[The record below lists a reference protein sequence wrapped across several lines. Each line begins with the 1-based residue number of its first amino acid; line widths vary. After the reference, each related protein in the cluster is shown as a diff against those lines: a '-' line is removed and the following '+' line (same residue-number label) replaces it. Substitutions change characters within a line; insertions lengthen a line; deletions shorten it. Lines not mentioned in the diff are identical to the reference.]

1 MKKRAKKK
9 PQKRGMAE
17 RKTQT
22 KRVVNVP
29 YKTIAMGI
37 GLWVFVVWLF
47 FGEGVARHIDIAE
60 GQRASVNIT
69 ATVDF
74 DCEDLSETAFSRTK
88 ASAAVPPVFTID
100 PAPEQHAIRMI
111 SELFNRLAKIYV
123 SPSNEVVRV
132 GRSIDDLLM
141 GSSVGAGAKEFV
153 MAFPSNQVAK
163 SKGSLIA
170 SIRKVME
177 SGVLSDASR
186 QIRFNNDANDLLTIA
201 SPDGTPRKTVSQE
214 KIFSIKGAIR
224 KISEPIQDLGSR
236 KLIEQ
241 LLGSIVKENMT
252 YNEAI
257 TKELRKKAVEAV
269 APVIKHYPKD
279 TTLIRAGEAA
289 TPQTLLLLHKHE
301 EARQLSQ
308 DSWEQFLEILGNG
321 ILLLAGLITIV
332 VILYIVEPKIIRQPS
347 QVFLLILFSVISLS
361 LARGLTYLSAQY
373 EVVSTSL
380 LMYLLPQ
387 ALTILLASILLNG
400 RAAICLGLWISFAT
414 AVLLNQS
421 FNVFALSLFITV
433 TATSTAR
440 NIHRRSSLFR
450 AGFWVCAIKILFV
463 LVAGILNRPVVSVIV
478 GQVVAAIISGVFST
492 ALALL
497 LIPIFEKLF
506 KITTDITLL
515 ELSDM
520 GHPLLQKMAIQAP
533 GTYHHSLMVATLAQT
548 AAEAIGANSLLVR
561 VCAYY
566 HDIGKMAKPEFF
578 TENIQQK
585 ENPHDELSPH
595 MSALIISSHVKEGLA
610 LARRHKLPQP
620 ILDGIEQHHGNGLI
634 GFFFQ
639 KAKEQKGDS
648 ELINEADFRYGGPPA
663 VSPEMAILALA
674 DTAEAA
680 SRSLEKPS
688 VTKIENLMND
698 LFAAKIK
705 GGLLDHADLTL
716 AQINAVKTAFVF
728 SLSNMLHGR
737 IPYPKDHENKTSKPT
752 EKAVNPAPEHSS
764 VDDLAESEA

>member
-1 MKKRAKKK
+1 
-9 PQKRGMAE
+9 MAE

-22 KRVVNVP
+22 VRTTNIP
-29 YKTIAMGI
+29 YKTITMAF

-47 FGEGVARHIDIAE
+47 FGQGVSRHIDIAE
-60 GQRASVNIT
+60 GQRALMNIT
-69 ATVDF
+69 ATVEF

-88 ASAAVPPVFTID
+88 TSAAIPPVFTID
-100 PAPEQHAIRMI
+100 PIPAQNATRVI
-111 SELFNRLAKIYV
+111 SELFTRLEKIYT
-123 SPSNEVVRV
+123 SQSNEVLRV
-132 GRSIDDLLM
+132 GRSIDDLLI
-141 GSSVGAGAKEFV
+141 GSSVGLSAKDFV
-153 MAFPSNQVAK
+153 SAFPSNQVLTAK
-163 SKGSLIA
+163 KNLA
-170 SIRKVME
+170 LSIQRVMG
-177 SGVLSDASR
+177 SGVLSDPSR
-186 QIRFNNDANDLLTIA
+186 QIRFNNDSNNSLTLAN
-201 SPDGTPRKTVSQE
+201 PDGSTQKTVLLE
-214 KIFSIKGAIR
+214 NIYSIKNAIQ
-224 KISEPIQDLGSR
+224 KISEPIKSKTAR
-236 KLIEQ
+236 KRINQ
-241 LLGSIVKENMT
+241 LLASLVKENMT

-257 TKELRKKAVEAV
+257 TEELRKKAIENV

-279 TTLIRAGEAA
+279 TTLIRAGESA
-289 TPQTLLLLHKHE
+289 TAQTLLLLHRHE
-301 EARQLSQ
+301 QARQESQ
-308 DSWEQFLEILGNG
+308 DAWEQILEVLGNST
-321 ILLLAGLITIV
+321 LLLAGLITIIF
-332 VILYIVEPKIIRQPS
+332 ILRIVAPKIVRQPN
-347 QVFLLILFSVISLS
+347 QVLLLILLSIISLS
-361 LARGLTYLSAQY
+361 LARVLAYLAAQY
-373 EVVSTSL
+373 DIVSTSL

-400 RAAICLGLWISFAT
+400 RAAICLGLWLSFAT
-414 AVLLNQS
+414 AILLNQS

-440 NIHRRSSLFR
+440 NIHRRSNLFR

-463 LVAGILNRPVVSVIV
+463 LIAAILNRPIASVVI
-478 GQVVAAIISGVFST
+478 GQIVAAILSGIFST

-497 LIPIFEKLF
+497 LIPLFEKLF

-548 AAEAIGANSLLVR
+548 AAEAIGANALLVR

-610 LARRHKLPQP
+610 LARRNKLPQP

-639 KAKEQKGDS
+639 KADQQKNNS
-648 ELINEADFRYGGPPA
+648 ENINEADFRYGGPPA
-663 VSPEMAILALA
+663 TTPEMAILALA

-688 VTKIENLMND
+688 LPKIENLMNE

-705 GGLLDHADLTL
+705 GGQLDHADLTL
-716 AQINAVKTAFVF
+716 AQINAVKAAFVF

-737 IPYPKDHENKTSKPT
+737 IPYPKDHENKNSKPT
-752 EKAVNPAPEHSS
+752 KKQSDSTEEPPS
-764 VDDLAESEA
+764 VDEVAEPEA